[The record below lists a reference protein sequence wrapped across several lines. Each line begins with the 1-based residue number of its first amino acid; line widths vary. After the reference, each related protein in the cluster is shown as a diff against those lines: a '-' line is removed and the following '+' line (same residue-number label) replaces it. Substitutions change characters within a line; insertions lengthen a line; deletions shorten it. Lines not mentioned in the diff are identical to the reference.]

1 MKNAYRLCCSGFFKF
16 VLLNRKQ
23 ADLYLLL

>member
-1 MKNAYRLCCSGFFKF
+1 MKNAYSVCCRGFFKF

-23 ADLYLLL
+23 VYLYLLL